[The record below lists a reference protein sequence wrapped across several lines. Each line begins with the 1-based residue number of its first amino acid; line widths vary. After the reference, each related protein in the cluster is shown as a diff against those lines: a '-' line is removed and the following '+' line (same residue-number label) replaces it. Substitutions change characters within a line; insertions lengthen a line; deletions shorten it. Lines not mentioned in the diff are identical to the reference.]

1 MSSASS
7 SRVSALQI
15 QPAER
20 MQELPTQFFATLV
33 RKANEQI
40 AAGHD
45 VINLGQGNPDQ
56 PTPPHIVKTL
66 QDAAAN
72 PLYHRYPPFNGYLFL
87 KQAIAQRYKE
97 DYGVDINPETE
108 VAILFGGKTGLVEIS
123 QCLLNPG
130 DVCLVPDPGYP
141 DYWSGVAL
149 SGARMAFMPL
159 RESNSFLPD
168 YNALSTDDLNKAKL
182 MFINYPNNPTG
193 AAAPASFYE
202 DTVRF
207 AEKHGIVVASD
218 FAYGALGFDGQKPV
232 SFLQQPGAKEVGV
245 EFYTLSKTYNM
256 AGWRVGFALGNSEV
270 IRLINLIQDHY
281 YCSLFGGIQEAAA
294 AALTGPQDCVASL
307 LDMYQSRRDTLYTA
321 LDQIGWKAKRSQGS
335 FFTWL
340 PVPKGYT
347 SASLADLLLEQ
358 AKIVVAPGIGF
369 GENGEGYVRLGL
381 LTPEERLMEAVSR
394 VAKLNLFN

>member
-7 SRVSALQI
+7 SSKPAFSI
-15 QPAER
+15 QPAQR
-20 MQELPTQFFATLV
+20 MQQLPTQFFATLV
-33 RKANEQI
+33 SKANAQI

-56 PTPPHIVKTL
+56 PTPAHIVKEL
-66 QDAAAN
+66 QVAAEN
-72 PLYHRYPPFNGYLFL
+72 PLYHRYPPFNGFPFL
-87 KQAIAQRYKE
+87 KQAVAKRYKE
-97 DYGVDINPETE
+97 DYNVDLDPDTE

-149 SGARMAFMPL
+149 SGAKMAFMPL
-159 RESNSFLPD
+159 RESNAFLPD
-168 YNALSTDDLNKAKL
+168 YSALSAEDINKAKL

-193 AAAPASFYE
+193 ASAPASFYE
-202 DTVRF
+202 DTIRF
-207 AEKHGIVVASD
+207 AEQNGIVVASD
-218 FAYGALGFDGQKPV
+218 FAYGALGFDGHKPV
-232 SFLQQPGAKEVGV
+232 SFLQLPGAKEVGI

-256 AGWRVGFALGNSEV
+256 AGWRVGFALGNKELV
-270 IRLINLIQDHY
+270 RLINLIQDHY
-281 YCSLFGGIQEAAA
+281 YCSLFGGIQAAAA

-307 LDMYQSRRDTLYTA
+307 LATYQGRRDALYSS
-321 LDQIGWKAKRSQGS
+321 LDQIGWKAQRSQGS

-340 PVPKGYT
+340 PVPKGHT

-369 GENGEGYVRLGL
+369 GESGEGYVRLGL
-381 LTPEERLMEAVSR
+381 LAPEPRLQEAVER
-394 VAKLNLFN
+394 IAKLHLFD

>member
-7 SRVSALQI
+7 SSKPAFSI
-15 QPAER
+15 QPAQR
-20 MQELPTQFFATLV
+20 MQQLPTQFFATLV
-33 RKANEQI
+33 SKANAQI

-56 PTPPHIVKTL
+56 PTPAHIVKEL
-66 QDAAAN
+66 QVAAEN
-72 PLYHRYPPFNGYLFL
+72 PLYHRYPPFNGFPFL
-87 KQAIAQRYKE
+87 KQAVAKRYKE
-97 DYGVDINPETE
+97 DYNVDLDPDTE

-149 SGARMAFMPL
+149 SGAKMAFMPL
-159 RESNSFLPD
+159 RESNAFLPD
-168 YNALSTDDLNKAKL
+168 YSALSAEDINKAKL

-193 AAAPASFYE
+193 ASAPASFYE
-202 DTVRF
+202 ETIRF
-207 AEKHGIVVASD
+207 AEQNGIVVASD
-218 FAYGALGFDGQKPV
+218 FAYGALGFDGNKPV
-232 SFLQQPGAKEVGV
+232 SFLQLPGAKEVGI

-256 AGWRVGFALGNSEV
+256 AGWRVGFALGNKELV
-270 IRLINLIQDHY
+270 RLINLIQDHY
-281 YCSLFGGIQEAAA
+281 YCSLFGGIQAAAA

-307 LDMYQSRRDTLYTA
+307 LATYQGRRDALYSS
-321 LDQIGWKAKRSQGS
+321 LDQIGWKAQRSQGS

-340 PVPKGYT
+340 PVPKGHT

-369 GENGEGYVRLGL
+369 GESGEGYVRLGL
-381 LTPEERLMEAVSR
+381 LAPEPRLQEAVER
-394 VAKLNLFN
+394 IAKLHLFD

>member
-1 MSSASS
+1 MSSAFPRISKFP
-7 SRVSALQI
+7 I
-15 QPAER
+15 EPAER

-40 AAGHD
+40 AAGYD

-56 PTPPHIVKTL
+56 PTPPHVVRTL
-66 QDAAAN
+66 QEAAAN
-72 PLYHRYPPFNGYLFL
+72 PLYHRYPPFNGFMFL
-87 KQAIAQRYKE
+87 KQAIAERYKQ
-97 DYGVDINPETE
+97 DYNVDLDPESE

-149 SGARMAFMPL
+149 SGARMAMMPL
-159 RESNSFLPD
+159 REDNAFLPD
-168 YNALSTDDLNKAKL
+168 YSALSADDLSKAKL

-202 DTVRF
+202 ETVRF
-207 AEKHGIVVASD
+207 AEKHGVVVASD
-218 FAYGALGFDGQKPV
+218 FAYGALGFDGEKPV

-281 YCSLFGGIQEAAA
+281 YCSLFGGIQAAA
-294 AALTGPQDCVASL
+294 AVALTGPQDSVAEL
-307 LDMYQSRRDTLYTA
+307 LAMYQSRRDTLYTA
-321 LDQIGWKAKRSQGS
+321 LDHIGWQAKRSQGS

-369 GENGEGYVRLGL
+369 GEHGEGYVRLGL
-381 LTPEERLMEAVSR
+381 LTPEERLLKAVDR
-394 VAKLNLFN
+394 IAKLNLFN

>member
-7 SRVSALQI
+7 SSKPAFSI
-15 QPAER
+15 QPAQR
-20 MQELPTQFFATLV
+20 MQQLPTQFFATLV
-33 RKANEQI
+33 SKANAQI

-56 PTPPHIVKTL
+56 PTPAHIVKEL
-66 QDAAAN
+66 QVAAEN
-72 PLYHRYPPFNGYLFL
+72 PLYHRYPPFNGFPFL
-87 KQAIAQRYKE
+87 KQAVAKRYKE
-97 DYGVDINPETE
+97 DYNVDLDPDSE

-149 SGARMAFMPL
+149 SGAKMAFMPL
-159 RESNSFLPD
+159 RESNAFLPD
-168 YNALSTDDLNKAKL
+168 YSALSAEDINKAKL

-193 AAAPASFYE
+193 ASAPASFYE
-202 DTVRF
+202 DTIRF
-207 AEKHGIVVASD
+207 AEQNGIVVASD
-218 FAYGALGFDGQKPV
+218 FAYGALGFDGHKPV
-232 SFLQQPGAKEVGV
+232 SFLQLPGAKEVGI

-256 AGWRVGFALGNSEV
+256 AGWRVGFALGNKELV
-270 IRLINLIQDHY
+270 RLINLIQDHY
-281 YCSLFGGIQEAAA
+281 YCSLFGGIQAAAA

-307 LDMYQSRRDTLYTA
+307 LATYQGRRDALYSS
-321 LDQIGWKAKRSQGS
+321 LDQIGWKAQRSQGS

-340 PVPKGYT
+340 PVPKGHT

-369 GENGEGYVRLGL
+369 GESGEGYVRLGL
-381 LTPEERLMEAVSR
+381 LAPEPRLQEAVER
-394 VAKLNLFN
+394 IAKLHLFD